1 MAPWYKEF
9 ARGFKSGFNGTVG
22 VMSKVPI
29 FGEVYKK
36 IPKLHNGGRVPKT
49 GNYRLKQGE
58 VVMNKTQMARLRKA
72 KTQATKNKII
82 NSVAKKKPKRMKHGY
97 K

>member
-1 MAPWYKEF
+1 MTFIDDFWG
-9 ARGFKSGFNGTVG
+9 GFKTGFNSTVG
-22 VMSKVPI
+22 VMSKVPVV
-29 FGEVYKK
+29 GGAYKAL
-36 IPKLHNGGRVPKT
+36 PKLHKGGTVPRT

-58 VVMNKTQMARLRKA
+58 VVMNKTQLARLRKA

-82 NSVAKKKPKRMKHGY
+82 TSVAKKRPKRMKRSY